1 MIGKAGFRGMGPTFA
16 QIFSPHDTTWKY
28 IIDDILRN
36 TSHRLEVKS
45 GLTEMEQTFYI
56 QLFTFLLSSVGRVA
70 DS

>member
-1 MIGKAGFRGMGPTFA
+1 MLGLEAWVLYLRK
-16 QIFSPHDTTWKY
+16 QLPHDTTWKY

-36 TSHRLEVKS
+36 TSHRLKVKL

>member
-1 MIGKAGFRGMGPTFA
+1 MLGLEAWVLYLRK
-16 QIFSPHDTTWKY
+16 QSPHDTTWKY

-36 TSHRLEVKS
+36 TSHRLKVKL